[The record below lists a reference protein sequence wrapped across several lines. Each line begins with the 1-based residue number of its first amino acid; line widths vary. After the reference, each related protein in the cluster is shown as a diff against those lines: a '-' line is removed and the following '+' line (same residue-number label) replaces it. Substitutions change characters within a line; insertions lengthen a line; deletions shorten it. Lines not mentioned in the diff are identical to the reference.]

1 MAKSKL
7 YYSLALLLIVMGLSS
22 CHNPVANKSTPTP
35 TTLPAPTHTPEPQW
49 TLVWS
54 DEFEQPDGS
63 PPSPKNWIHTTGGS
77 GFGNGELQS
86 YTNEIEN
93 AYIENNMLVIKA
105 IEEEYLGRDYTSA
118 RLNSLTLAQF
128 TYGRFEVRAKLPN
141 TQGIWP
147 AIWLLPAIGS
157 SPVNG
162 EIDIMELIGKEP
174 FRAYGTLHYGLP
186 YENQGGWFDLP
197 DGATFDQ
204 DFHVF
209 SIEWEEQEIRW
220 YVDGQ
225 MYFKANE
232 WYTSQAKQPYP
243 APFNKPFFFI
253 LNVAVGGTWPGSP
266 DETSVFPQ
274 TMIVDYVRVYQL
286 K

>member
-1 MAKSKL
+1 MLSKWK
-7 YYSLALLLIVMGLSS
+7 LLLIVTFILIGCSACS
-22 CHNPVANKSTPTP
+22 NPPEQIATLAPPSPIPPTL
-35 TTLPAPTHTPEPQW
+35 TAEPQW
-49 TLVWS
+49 TLVWA

-63 PPSPKNWIHTTGGS
+63 PPDPHNWIHTTGSS
-77 GFGNGELQS
+77 GFGNGEMQS
-86 YTNEIEN
+86 YTDEIEN
-93 AYIENNMLVIKA
+93 AYIENGMLVIKA

-128 TYGRFEVRAKLPN
+128 TYGRFEVRAKLPT

-147 AIWLLPAIGS
+147 AIWMLPAIGS

-174 FRAYGTLHYGLP
+174 SKVYGTLHYGLP
-186 YENQGGWFDLP
+186 YENQGAYFDLP
-197 DGATFDQ
+197 DEATFDQ

-209 SIEWEEQEIRW
+209 SIDWEEEEIRW
-220 YVDGQ
+220 FVDGQ

-232 WYTSQAKQPYP
+232 WYTSQSNSPYP
-243 APFNKPFFFI
+243 APFNKPFFLI

-266 DETSVFPQ
+266 DETSLFPQ
-274 TMIVDYVRVYQL
+274 SMLVDYVRVYQL